1 MPSLRRVLQSI
12 AVAVAVTATAACGDP
27 PDKELQQARDA
38 IESAR
43 GAGADLYAR
52 EEFSAAETALK
63 NATDA
68 VDQRDYRLALNRAL
82 DARERAQN
90 AAKEAVTRKA
100 QVRADAS
107 RALALAGRALGDAR
121 AKLKS
126 AEAAR
131 APAKVLTP
139 ARRAIADADLAVQE
153 ARTVFGQGA
162 YGNVIEAA
170 NAETTRLHGVARDLE
185 SAAGPTP
192 RRRH

>member
-1 MPSLRRVLQSI
+1 MPSMRRVLQSI
-12 AVAVAVTATAACGDP
+12 AVAAAVAATTACGDP
-27 PDKELQQARDA
+27 PDKELQQARSA
-38 IESAR
+38 VESAR

-52 EEFSAAETALK
+52 EEFGAAETALK

-90 AAKEAVTRKA
+90 AEKEAVTRKA
-100 QVRADAS
+100 AVRTDAS
-107 RALALAGRALGDAR
+107 RALALATRALDDAR
-121 AKLKS
+121 AKLKT

-131 APAKVLTP
+131 APAKVLTS

-162 YGNVIEAA
+162 YATVIEAA
-170 NAETTRLHGVARDLE
+170 NAETTRLRGVSRDLE
-185 SAAGPTP
+185 SAAGPAP

>member
-1 MPSLRRVLQSI
+1 MSFVRRLRLPLVFAAVLTSLS
-12 AVAVAVTATAACGDP
+12 CGDP

-43 GAGADLYAR
+43 GAGADLYAT
-52 EEFSAAETALK
+52 EEFNAAETALK

-107 RALALAGRALGDAR
+107 RALALAGRALADAN

-126 AEAAR
+126 AETAR

-162 YGNVIEAA
+162 YGKVIEAA
-170 NAETTRLHGVARDLE
+170 NAETTRLHSIARDLE
-185 SAAGPTP
+185 SAAGPAP

>member
-1 MPSLRRVLQSI
+1 MRRVLQSI

-52 EEFSAAETALK
+52 EEFTAAETALK

-68 VDQRDYRLALNRAL
+68 VEQRDYRLALNRAL
-82 DARERAQN
+82 DARERALN

-100 QVRADAS
+100 AVRADAS
-107 RALALAGRALGDAR
+107 RALALAGRALDDAR

-131 APAKVLTP
+131 APARVLTP
-139 ARRAIADADLAVQE
+139 ARRAIADADFAVQE
-153 ARTVFGQGA
+153 ARATFGQGA
-162 YGNVIEAA
+162 YASVIEAA

-185 SAAGPTP
+185 SAVGPAP
-192 RRRH
+192 RRRL

>member
-1 MPSLRRVLQSI
+1 MPSMRRVLQTI
-12 AVAVAVTATAACGDP
+12 AVVAAVAATTSCGDP

-107 RALALAGRALGDAR
+107 RALALAGRALDDAR

-139 ARRAIADADLAVQE
+139 ARRTIDDADLAVQE
-153 ARTVFGQGA
+153 ARTAFGQGL
-162 YGNVIEAA
+162 YTSVIETA
-170 NAETTRLHGVARDLE
+170 NAETTRLRGVARDLE
-185 SAAGPTP
+185 SAAGPAS

>member
-1 MPSLRRVLQSI
+1 MSFVRRLGLPLAFAAVLTSLS
-12 AVAVAVTATAACGDP
+12 CGDP

-43 GAGADLYAR
+43 GAGADLYAS
-52 EEFSAAETALK
+52 EEFNAAETALK

-107 RALALAGRALGDAR
+107 RALALAGRALADAR

-153 ARTVFGQGA
+153 ARTVFVQGA
-162 YGNVIEAA
+162 YAKAIEDA
-170 NAETTRLHGVARDLE
+170 NAETTLLHSVARDLE
-185 SAAGPTP
+185 SAASPSP
-192 RRRH
+192 RRRQ

>member
-1 MPSLRRVLQSI
+1 MRRVLQSI
-12 AVAVAVTATAACGDP
+12 AAAAALTVTTACGDP
-27 PDKELQQARDA
+27 PDKELQQARSA

-82 DARERAQN
+82 DARERAEN
-90 AAKEAVTRKA
+90 AAKEAVIRKA
-100 QVRADAS
+100 AARTDAS
-107 RALALAGRALGDAR
+107 RALAVAGRTLDEAR

-126 AEAAR
+126 AESAR
-131 APAKVLTP
+131 TPARILVP
-139 ARRAIADADLAVQE
+139 ARRAIADVDLAVQE
-153 ARTVFGQGA
+153 ARTAYGQGSFA
-162 YGNVIEAA
+162 SANEAA
-170 NAETTRLHGVARDLE
+170 VAATARLRGVVRELET
-185 SAAGPTP
+185 AAAPAS